1 MKYREDLAQKL
12 SLLENELHV
21 WSISLIQPEKILQK
35 LAGLLDENERTK
47 ANKFKFE
54 IDRQN
59 YIVAHGAMRQI
70 LAKYLECKPENI
82 IFNFNDYGKPF
93 LPENKY
99 QIEFNLSHSK
109 SRALVAVAKNKR
121 VGIDIEYIRSE
132 IVESNI
138 AGQFFSARENEAL
151 QSLDANQQ
159 QKAFFDCWTRKE
171 SFIKA
176 IGKGLSFPLK
186 SFDVSLKPADPARL
200 LYINDS
206 RIEAARWQMVELI
219 INENYSATAVIES
232 TVTNLKISNWKD
244 FTRH

>member
-1 MKYREDLAQKL
+1 MKYCEDLAQKS

-47 ANKFKFE
+47 ADKFKFE

-121 VGIDIEYIRSE
+121 VGIDIEFIRAE

-138 AGQFFSARENEAL
+138 AGAIFFS
-151 QSLDANQQ
+151 Q
-159 QKAFFDCWTRKE
+159 RKRG
-171 SFIKA
+171 FT
-176 IGKGLSFPLK
+176 K
-186 SFDVSLKPADPARL
+186 SGCKSATEGIFRL
-200 LYINDS
+200 LDTQ
-206 RIEAARWQMVELI
+206 RIFYQSYRKRSVISIKI
-219 INENYSATAVIES
+219 IRCFSQ
-232 TVTNLKISNWKD
+232 
-244 FTRH
+244 TR